1 MKLIERSRLHRLPK
15 RGSHEPETIHV
26 ILDAALLAHI
36 GFQINGQPFVI
47 PTLYGRE
54 GDKLYLHGSAA
65 SRMLDELAAGVAAC
79 VTVTL
84 VDGLVLARSAFHHSI
99 NYRSV
104 VSFGVARLIEQPE
117 EKTRALRI
125 ISEHVIAGRWD
136 DVRRPTEKE
145 LKATSVVEFSIE
157 EASAKIAAGRQSTTK
172 KTTPCRSGPAFFRFN
187 CSRQHQLLIPG
198 WRRFKRAGICLALCR
213 PARLARQGRFEM
225 IIDMRTYK
233 TKPRC
238 RSTFLGTKILGPF
251 ESVED
256 PMRFSLCVA
265 FPTSRRASR

>member
-1 MKLIERSRLHRLPK
+1 MKLTERSRLHRLPK
-15 RGSHEPETIHV
+15 RGSHEPETIHA
-26 ILDAALLAHI
+26 ILDAAFLAHI
-36 GFQINGQPFVI
+36 GFQVNGQPFVI

-65 SRMLDELAAGVAAC
+65 SRMLDELGAGVAAC

-104 VSFGVARLIEQPE
+104 VAFGVARLIEQPE

-157 EASAKIAAGRQSTTK
+157 EASAKI
-172 KTTPCRSGPAFFRFN
+172 RSGPPIDDEEDYALPVWAGVLPL
-187 CSRQHQLLIPG
+187 QLQ
-198 WRRFKRAGICLALCR
+198 
-213 PARLARQGRFEM
+213 PAAPVADPRLANG
-225 IIDMRTYK
+225 
-233 TKPRC
+233 
-238 RSTFLGTKILGPF
+238 S
-251 ESVED
+251 SVPEYVLRYAD
-256 PMRFSLCVA
+256 QLD
-265 FPTSRRASR
+265 